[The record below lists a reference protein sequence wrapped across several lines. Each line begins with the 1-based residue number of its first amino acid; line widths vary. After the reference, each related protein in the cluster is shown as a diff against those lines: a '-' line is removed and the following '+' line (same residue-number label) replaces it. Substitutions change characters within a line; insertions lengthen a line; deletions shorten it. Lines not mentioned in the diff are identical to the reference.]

1 MKKFLI
7 ICLMLVCALVL
18 TACGQEKQE
27 QAQRNAAAIG
37 NAAELHIFEGGDHSF
52 TQYSEQ
58 AVALLIYFL
67 FKRLKC
73 GAC

>member
-27 QAQRNAAAIG
+27 QAFHGSSNSGI
-37 NAAELHIFEGGDHSF
+37 
-52 TQYSEQ
+52 
-58 AVALLIYFL
+58 
-67 FKRLKC
+67 
-73 GAC
+73 